1 MKMDEETEAV
11 ARTKAVARTE
21 AVAERRL
28 SRNEG
33 HPGLFRDYVTGNGH
47 EVSAHK
53 DFEGELVEL

>member
-11 ARTKAVARTE
+11 ARTKAVAGTK
-21 AVAERRL
+21 AL
-28 SRNEG
+28 
-33 HPGLFRDYVTGNGH
+33 RDYVTGNGH